1 MRSALSI
8 WRWRVLSA
16 VRAHAS
22 LLSLLLSLLTER
34 PPLRVAERERSICL
48 YLLFVILFLYCV
60 AVCVV
65 LNANNGVHGVDGY
78 FHTAE
83 GLEIKIMVG
92 GFVLRFGFRWRF
104 PARDF
109 IEIIT
114 VSFALDQ
121 ISLFNHQVYVCVE
134 GCSADARVFL
144 CILLGQVEVITI
156 GIGGKIEI

>member
-1 MRSALSI
+1 MEGSFCGSRTRFFAL
-8 WRWRVLSA
+8 L
-16 VRAHAS
+16 AS
-22 LLSLLLSLLTER
+22 FPFDRT
-34 PPLRVAERERSICL
+34 PPLRVAERGRNICP
-48 YLLFVILFLYCV
+48 YLLFVILFLYCL

-65 LNANNGVHGVDGY
+65 LNANNGVHGVDSN

-121 ISLFNHQVYVCVE
+121 IPLLNHQVYVCVE
-134 GCSADARVFL
+134 GCSADARAFL
-144 CILLGQVEVITI
+144 CVLLGQIEVITI

>member
-1 MRSALSI
+1 M
-8 WRWRVLSA
+8 
-16 VRAHAS
+16 
-22 LLSLLLSLLTER
+22 
-34 PPLRVAERERSICL
+34 
-48 YLLFVILFLYCV
+48 
-60 AVCVV
+60 
-65 LNANNGVHGVDGY
+65 DGY

-114 VSFALDQ
+114 VSFTLDQ
-121 ISLFNHQVYVCVE
+121 IPLLNHQIYVCVE
-134 GCSADARVFL
+134 GRSADARAFL
-144 CILLGQVEVITI
+144 CVLLGEVEVITI